1 MQCILLAVIK
11 TSPDE
16 SQAACRGLG
25 TLICCGSEGSIY
37 SRAGAGRRADSGAFS
52 VSVSECSLS
61 YVSENEFYVAQTD
74 LELTMVFP
82 LSSTCFSVLGFYL
95 LSFCLW
101 GVVWFMFRLNY
112 IYLLGCVCV
121 GAYRGQRTTG
131 GHGSLLPPCGPQV
144 ASLGGRCL
152 YPPSLASLP
161 IC

>member
-1 MQCILLAVIK
+1 MIK

-37 SRAGAGRRADSGAFS
+37 SRAGAGRHADSGAFS

-61 YVSENEFYVAQTD
+61 SVFETGFYVAQTD
-74 LELTMVFP
+74 LALTMVFP

-95 LSFCLW
+95 LSW
-101 GVVWFMFRLNY
+101 GIVWLMFRLYY
-112 IYLLGCVCV
+112 IDLLGCVCV

-131 GHGSLLPPCGPQV
+131 GHGSLLSPCGPQV